1 MISKQA
7 RKIFFRNIPIIV
19 LLSVFS
25 VALIALTAKTFI
37 DNLPYLESFDLL
49 SRVWVF
55 FKTQGF
61 SEYVFIFFLI
71 VSYEYFGVTEKAS
84 IKEALSSTP
93 TGVNRI
99 KRKQFL
105 VMASISGAF
114 FVFFVICNVIA
125 AGLFGCLTAK
135 FLIHII
141 ISTFL
146 NFFLIGIL
154 AVLAGAYIAS
164 LRKKVTQYIALLAI
178 VFLTSSIFTDM
189 FPTALVMTEVAD
201 IFPVTNLFD
210 IFPPNLKST
219 FIFPFGTSVL
229 PYRFEIILFWCLLTV
244 LLMSLSE
251 HKSIKNK
258 RNIALLV
265 ATCLCFTSY
274 CIPESMVKRNTD
286 PAGAEYHD
294 YNYYVMRSFAGEN
307 LYDMECNSFD
317 EESTEPFSVKSY
329 KLDFFVANYL
339 YGKAEI
345 EIDDT
350 KLLSS
355 YIFTLYHGYK
365 VTRIE
370 DESGNKV
377 TFNRRG
383 DFIQILNGLGKTHF
397 TVYYCGS
404 CPKFYSNFQGIAL
417 PGDLA
422 YYPVAG
428 LQRQYDKGSQNML
441 AVHPETVDFEV
452 KVHGYAQRV
461 FCNLPETGRNS
472 FKGTSN
478 GVTLLSGFYEEYKV
492 DNCSFVC
499 SYLDGEAKEENF
511 RRILSDFETSGQ
523 LQKLDGKK
531 IMVMPSLNQGSY
543 GTSLDDHIVSQG
555 SLSNFIRSVKGADK
569 NA

>member
-7 RKIFFRNIPIIV
+7 RKIFFRNIPIVV

-25 VALIALTAKTFI
+25 VALIALTVK
-37 DNLPYLESFDLL
+37 SFTEAYFDMDDLL
-49 SRVWVF
+49 FQNTWVF
-55 FKTQGF
+55 HQTQGF
-61 SEYVFIFFLI
+61 SEYIFIFFLI
-71 VSYEYFGVTEKAS
+71 VSYEYFAVTEKPS
-84 IKEALSSTP
+84 TKEALRTTP
-93 TGVNRI
+93 VGFDRL
-99 KRKQFL
+99 KRRQFL
-105 VMASISGAF
+105 VMTGLAASF
-114 FVFFVICNVIA
+114 FVVFIIFNVIA
-125 AGLFGCLTAK
+125 AGRFGCLTAK
-135 FLIHII
+135 FFYHIVV
-141 ISTFL
+141 STFL
-146 NFFLIGIL
+146 DFFLIGIL
-154 AVLAGAYIAS
+154 ATLAGVYIAAMK
-164 LRKKVTQYIALLAI
+164 KKVTQYIFLLAV
-178 VFLTSSIFTDM
+178 VFLTSPIFTDT
-189 FPTALVMTEVAD
+189 FPTTLLMTEVAN

-210 IFPPNLKST
+210 IFPPNLNST
-219 FIFPFGTSVL
+219 FLFSFGISVL
-229 PYRFEIILFWCLLTV
+229 PYRFELVMFWCLLTV
-244 LLMSLSE
+244 FMMSLSANRTM
-251 HKSIKNK
+251 KSR
-258 RNIALLV
+258 RNVALAV
-265 ATCLCFTSY
+265 AVCLCFTCY
-274 CIPESMVKRNTD
+274 CIPESTVKRNND
-286 PAGAEYHD
+286 PDGATYHD
-294 YNYYVMRSFAGEN
+294 FGYYATRTFADKN
-307 LYDMECNSFD
+307 IYDMVYDGMSEKY
-317 EESTEPFSVKSY
+317 EPFSVKSY

-345 EIDDT
+345 ELADAT
-350 KLLSS
+350 QPSA
-355 YIFTLYHGYK
+355 YFFTLYHGYK
-365 VTRIE
+365 VTRVE
-370 DESGNKV
+370 NEKGDKF
-377 TFNRRG
+377 TFNRTD
-383 DFIQILNGLGKTHF
+383 DFLQVLNDYGAKRL
-397 TVYYCGS
+397 TVYYRGS
-404 CPKFYSNFQGIAL
+404 CPKFYSNFQGMAL

-523 LQKLDGKK
+523 LQKIDGKK

-543 GTSLDDHIVSQG
+543 GTSLDDHIVSHG